1 MASMSISYCN
11 YPGCIFLFPDDLSK
25 FQKDLVEEKEPGVKA
40 MLAIAAAAQERSLAA
55 YTQAVEKYAEHLTED
70 HIIAYHLRD
79 LREDMME
86 KNLTR
91 YTVTVSTY
99 CVSTTYLHRSY
110 IQDY

>member
-1 MASMSISYCN
+1 
-11 YPGCIFLFPDDLSK
+11 
-25 FQKDLVEEKEPGVKA
+25 

-55 YTQAVEKYAEHLTED
+55 YTRAVEKYAEHLTED

-91 YTVTVSTY
+91 YTLHSHILNILSVH
-99 CVSTTYLHRSY
+99 YLLTSLLY
-110 IQDY
+110 SGLLSPTAGSI

>member
-1 MASMSISYCN
+1 
-11 YPGCIFLFPDDLSK
+11 
-25 FQKDLVEEKEPGVKA
+25 LVEEKEPGVKA

-91 YTVTVSTY
+91 YTVTNSTS
-99 CVSTTYLHRSY
+99 CLFTTCIYASLLYSGLLSPTAGS
-110 IQDY
+110 I